1 MAQGIEELAEIIK
14 DYARKY
20 RKFNE
25 RLSDLEVKIFG
36 QARDEKKKGK
46 TNAGTKA
53 IGKENNSSQ
62 LNGSKVRDRSPA
74 ITSKVRKDH
83 SPPVQDNAIKKGQ
96 GKKQKNRSKS
106 KQKD

>member
-36 QARDEKKKGK
+36 
-46 TNAGTKA
+46 
-53 IGKENNSSQ
+53 
-62 LNGSKVRDRSPA
+62 
-74 ITSKVRKDH
+74 
-83 SPPVQDNAIKKGQ
+83 
-96 GKKQKNRSKS
+96 
-106 KQKD
+106 